1 MYSPIFMKNTKKS
14 FIVALSAT
22 MVFAIISL
30 NIGSVQSQSDN
41 SMSELDSFFSGPANS
56 TSGLSSSIFNIPDVN
71 GTFINPDTGFKITFP
86 SNWTG
91 KQISFVQDLVMVSPE
106 GIDTESTTEPEA
118 TMMVNTITQEYYDM
132 LSETMG
138 SNLSNESSEDG
149 LSNQTD
155 NLFVQDNESCQPQ
168 TAPSIVTINGAI
180 AEESMYNCT
189 IAGSAYT
196 TKAYAF
202 ATSDNDLIVI
212 TFTGNA
218 SNFDKYLPEF
228 ENSVKTVEISN
239 PVDITKSELYNNYK
253 EMMLENTD

>member
-1 MYSPIFMKNTKKS
+1 MYSPIFMKDTKKS
-14 FIVALSAT
+14 FIWALSAT
-22 MVFAIISL
+22 MVFAIMTLS
-30 NIGSVQSQSDN
+30 IGSVQSQSDN
-41 SMSELDSFFSGPANS
+41 STFDLDSFFSGPANS
-56 TSGLSSSIFNIPDVN
+56 TSELSSSIFNIPDVN
-71 GTFINPDTGFKITFP
+71 GTFTNPDTGFKITFP

-106 GIDTESTTEPEA
+106 GIDMESTTEPEA
-118 TMMVNTITQEYYDM
+118 TIMVNTITPEFYDM
-132 LSETMG
+132 LIETMG
-138 SNLSNESSEDG
+138 SNLSNESREDG
-149 LSNQTD
+149 LFNQTD
-155 NLFVQDNESCQPQ
+155 NLFEQDNESCQPHS
-168 TAPSIVTINGAI
+168 APSIVTINGAI

-189 IAGSAYT
+189 IDGSAYT

-239 PVDITKSELYNNYK
+239 PADITKSELYAKYK
-253 EMMLENTD
+253 EIL